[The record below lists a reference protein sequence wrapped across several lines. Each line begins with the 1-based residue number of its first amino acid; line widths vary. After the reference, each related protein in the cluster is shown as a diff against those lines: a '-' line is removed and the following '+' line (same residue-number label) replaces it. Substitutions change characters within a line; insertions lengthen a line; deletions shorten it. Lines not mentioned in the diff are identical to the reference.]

1 MQGGGEQPAGQ
12 QREEEVLCGGAHDET
27 GAGACV
33 VPMPDLG
40 GAVTAGCE
48 TTSAGIEELRQTAS
62 R

>member
-40 GAVTAGCE
+40 AVQSLPAAKLQVRG
-48 TTSAGIEELRQTAS
+48 
-62 R
+62 